1 MKNILKKFIN
11 FWKKFFLAMWILIKK
26 LGSIRGIISFII
38 VWTILSGSGVFIL
51 GWIFRNPYLMGIGA
65 GIFAFWT
72 APFTPLMPLTLV
84 IALIFQRF
92 VLLDKRVSMK
102 QIKEEMSKLFNN
114 KDDNENQSKDDF

>member
-1 MKNILKKFIN
+1 MKNMLKKFIN

-114 KDDNENQSKDDF
+114 KDDDENQSKDDF

>member
-38 VWTILSGSGVFIL
+38 VWIILSGSGVFIL

>member
-1 MKNILKKFIN
+1 MKNMLKKFIN

-51 GWIFRNPYLMGIGA
+51 GWILRNPYLMGIGA

>member
-1 MKNILKKFIN
+1 MKNMLKKFIN

>member
-1 MKNILKKFIN
+1 MKNMLKKFIN

-92 VLLDKRVSMK
+92 VLLDKRVSIK

>member
-1 MKNILKKFIN
+1 MKNMLKKFIN

-38 VWTILSGSGVFIL
+38 VWTILSGSGIFIL